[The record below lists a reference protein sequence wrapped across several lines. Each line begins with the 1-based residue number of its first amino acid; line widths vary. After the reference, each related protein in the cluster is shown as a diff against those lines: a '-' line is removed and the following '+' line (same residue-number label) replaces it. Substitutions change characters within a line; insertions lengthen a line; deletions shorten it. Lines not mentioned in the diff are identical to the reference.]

1 VDNEK
6 TQTIP
11 DRNISESRPI
21 YSNNYTKDENLEYLM
36 ERLDFKEYSFNFIKN
51 KITFNDLLLLKKE
64 DFNELGIPLGP
75 RNRILKFIE
84 DYNKEN
90 INNSDKLSTIKRTL
104 KNTSSNAEE
113 DSIKKALSEEMQSD
127 SKSSNYN
134 KEENFPGIEYSYN
147 YITSPKF
154 AEKNN
159 NNYQTQNFNVG
170 SFNIVRN
177 KFEVNIPESQHVN
190 YNIKD
195 MGENNKR
202 NHNEDGNN
210 FRVSHIKKRSI
221 DANPVKTDIM
231 DVINKQKLKEN
242 VEEDKNLKNN
252 YSTNNQN
259 TSTKYLSIKNIP
271 KQPSEKLDKSSYD
284 NKDNLERTK
293 VFVKP
298 MNNTNQPLGKSN
310 SVVKINKDKIE
321 QDFHSIE
328 NKVFL

>member
-1 VDNEK
+1 VDNDK
-6 TQTIP
+6 PQTLP
-11 DRNISESRPI
+11 DRNISDSKPL

-154 AEKNN
+154 AEKHN

-177 KFEVNIPESQHVN
+177 KFEVNIPDGQHVN

-202 NHNEDGNN
+202 SIYKEEGNN
-210 FRVSHIKKRSI
+210 FRVSHIKKKSI
-221 DANPVKTDIM
+221 EDNPVKNDLM

-242 VEEDKNLKNN
+242 IEEDKKLKNS
-252 YSTNNQN
+252 YSTNNQS
-259 TSTKYLSIKNIP
+259 TSTKNFSLKNIP
-271 KQPSEKLDKSSYD
+271 KHPSEKLDKSSND
-284 NKDNLERTK
+284 IKENLEKTK

-298 MNNTNQPLGKSN
+298 LTTNQPLGKSN
-310 SVVKINKDKIE
+310 SVVKIHKDKIE
-321 QDFHSIE
+321 QDFNSIE
-328 NKVFL
+328 NKVF